1 MCAIYYKLDNILRTH
16 AINWKTVD
24 CSAIAVHCSFDCNK
38 TELDHWMHADK
49 DRHDDD
55 DDYSDKQ
62 DENEKIL

>member
-1 MCAIYYKLDNILRTH
+1 MDS
-16 AINWKTVD
+16 
-24 CSAIAVHCSFDCNK
+24 SAIAVHCSFDCNK